1 MPGCLESTAA
11 WLLAGDEVAVKWGGT
26 GVNSRS
32 FVGLTMGPR
41 VVAHMVEG
49 G

>member
-1 MPGCLESTAA
+1 MSRCLESTAA
-11 WLLAGDEVAVKWGGT
+11 WLLAGDEVALKWAGT
-26 GVNSRS
+26 GVNSKS

-41 VVAHMVEG
+41 VVAHTEEG